1 MSVALTAAAAFACR
15 HTFALSG
22 DRLPGD
28 SSCSLGGDG
37 RLPDADPKTE
47 GFLSASSLRLDP
59 MKPLSWHLDGEHVP
73 WRLRRG
79 CVLVYDGSLA
89 SAVIRGYRLE
99 LDRRS
104 ATH

>member
-1 MSVALTAAAAFACR
+1 M
-15 HTFALSG
+15 LSW
-22 DRLPGD
+22 
-28 SSCSLGGDG
+28 GDG
-37 RLPDADPKTE
+37 RLPDADPKAE

-73 WRLRRG
+73 WRLLRVR
-79 CVLVYDGSLA
+79 VLVYDGSLA